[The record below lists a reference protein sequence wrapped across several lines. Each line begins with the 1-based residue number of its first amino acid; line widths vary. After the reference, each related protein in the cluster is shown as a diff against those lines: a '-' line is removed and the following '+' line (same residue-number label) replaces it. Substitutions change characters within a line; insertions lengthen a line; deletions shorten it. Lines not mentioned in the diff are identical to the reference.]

1 MSLTKRA
8 PRSTKRRTSHHVA
21 REVATEKLP
30 IQAVELKVG
39 GLTYRQIGVRL
50 EVTHARAHQL
60 VNEALA
66 TQRTESEKTLQR
78 LRDLEDERL
87 DLALQNIFPLLTTPD
102 SLVVRTLN
110 DGSEVREDAAE
121 IRLKAIDRLIKVSQ
135 RRSELHGLNAP
146 AKHAL
151 TDADGNSVLPAL
163 SPAVTAALESGYD
176 EIVANAN
183 RPATS

>member
-1 MSLTKRA
+1 MSLSKRL
-8 PRSTKRRTSHHVA
+8 PRSTKRRTAHHVA
-21 REVATEKLP
+21 REVATEKLR

-50 EVTHARAHQL
+50 EVTHTRAHQL
-60 VNEALA
+60 VSEALEA
-66 TQRTESEKTLQR
+66 QRAASEETVQR

-87 DLALQNIFPLLTTPD
+87 DLALQNIAPLLTAPD
-102 SLVVRTLN
+102 LLVVRTFG
-110 DGSEVREDAAE
+110 DGNEVREDAAE
-121 IRLKAIDRLIKVSQ
+121 LRLKAIDRLIKVSQ

-163 SPAVTAALESGYD
+163 PPAVTAALEAGYD
-176 EIVANAN
+176 EITAHAS
-183 RPATS
+183 RPATR